1 MIVVVGLRRRV
12 LESQFWRRYWQTFS
26 TGFSSGA
33 RDGSQIGG
41 ILSGMS
47 SLPDVCQPALIED
60 QHGMGARSDVAR
72 DLIEMKLHRLGVG
85 MRKRQRRAD
94 AAGGQKAPNR

>member
-1 MIVVVGLRRRV
+1 M
-12 LESQFWRRYWQTFS
+12 FS

-41 ILSGMS
+41 DIVGHVELARR
-47 SLPDVCQPALIED
+47 VPACAIED

-94 AAGGQKAPNR
+94 AAGGQMAPNR